1 MYTYV
6 TGNWQLPLPLGNSR
20 PTFRSPLAN
29 CKAAVRAQLKR
40 ALFRSSLF
48 LRPLVLSL
56 RPDETSNKQYD
67 DGTKL
72 QNLQTSDFTPKPP
85 IQGSGPYSDKAEPVS
100 MLVDHPVVQQRPVW
114 RLLGISAPGSLV
126 EPEASDWSELWLWLW
141 LIFSR
146 LDWIRFKLW
155 RLWTTLNSGCIS
167 VVGFASEFIL
177 NWTKWHASTPRLS
190 LRHLEMR
197 EPEVQACNA
206 NVKLIQH
213 TTPFLLVWMWVI
225 LRFTSVKL
233 KNRTEPEL
241 WTIKWQWKWKC
252 PIYTKHSKHLLWTN
266 GVVVNKIWF
275 SSQQWAAM
283 TYS

>member
-1 MYTYV
+1 MVLSFRIFRLQT
-6 TGNWQLPLPLGNSR
+6 LPLSHQSKGQDHTAIKLNQWVCWSTTLSSNNVRCEG
-20 PTFRSPLAN
+20 FLEYLHLA
-29 CKAAVRAQLKR
+29 LW
-40 ALFRSSLF
+40 
-48 LRPLVLSL
+48 LSL
-56 RPDETSNKQYD
+56 R
-67 DGTKL
+67 L
-72 QNLQTSDFTPKPP
+72 QIGLNY
-85 IQGSGPYSDKAEPVS
+85 GSGS
-100 MLVDHPVVQQRPVW
+100 
-114 RLLGISAPGSLV
+114 GSFF
-126 EPEASDWSELWLWLW
+126 P
-141 LIFSR
+141 
-146 LDWIRFKLW
+146 DWIGLDLNFEDSEQLW
-155 RLWTTLNSGCIS
+155 TLNSGCIS

-266 GVVVNKIWF
+266 GVVANKIWF